1 MFARVFKSA
10 VIVSVVAFFATARGV
25 PTSSGNSECDN
36 EGLKCCNQVID
47 VRPTL
52 PFPLGTNHSDALD
65 GRIVV
70 DHRRGIKPR
79 RAARAAWYR
88 WEHRG

>member
-10 VIVSVVAFFATARGV
+10 VIVSVVAFFAIARGV
-25 PTSSGNSECDN
+25 PTSTGNNQCDN
-36 EGLKCCNQVID
+36 GGVQCCNSVIN

-52 PFPLGTNHSDALD
+52 PLPLGTSNSDVLN

-70 DHRRGIKPR
+70 DHRRGVGPQ
-79 RAARAAWYR
+79 RAARAARFR
-88 WEHRG
+88 WEYRG